1 MPTMAAHLLQLSM
14 INPTRLSIFFVSSVL
29 VALSVVGVTGQ
40 GNLLGNLICAVVGL
54 LDSGGALSGLLQNL
68 VSLLNQILGAL

>member
-1 MPTMAAHLLQLSM
+1 M

-40 GNLLGNLICAVVGL
+40 GSLSGKLICAVGGL
-54 LDSGGALSGLLQNL
+54 LDSGGALSGLL
-68 VSLLNQILGAL
+68 